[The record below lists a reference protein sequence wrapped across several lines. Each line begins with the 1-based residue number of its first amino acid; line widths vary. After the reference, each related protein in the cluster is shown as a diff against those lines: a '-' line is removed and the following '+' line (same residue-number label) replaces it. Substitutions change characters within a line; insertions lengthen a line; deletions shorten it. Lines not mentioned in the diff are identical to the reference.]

1 MLLNEHRNVF
11 DQMRPSSS
19 VTTVDVRRVRSVLND
34 LLGDSLDCFIRK
46 TNRPCWTLRRCPLAA
61 KSWSRKIP
69 TSDLFQKLFIV
80 CESSNITTGSQSV
93 VSHNCGNEDMMK
105 LVNALF
111 LQVGAFDLV
120 SDWLK
125 MWNCKLCG
133 KPVYFGEKKMFAL
146 IASLQ
151 FLSVGNRLFL
161 ILLTHEYIYIS
172 VKK

>member
-34 LLGDSLDCFIRK
+34 LLGDSLDCFISK
-46 TNRPCWTLRRCPLAA
+46 TNRPCYTLRRCPLAA
-61 KSWSRKIP
+61 KSWSRKTP

-120 SDWLK
+120 SD
-125 MWNCKLCG
+125 
-133 KPVYFGEKKMFAL
+133 
-146 IASLQ
+146 
-151 FLSVGNRLFL
+151 
-161 ILLTHEYIYIS
+161 
-172 VKK
+172 